1 MRVGITIL
9 PELPWAEAQRR
20 WRGAEE
26 LGFDHAWTYDHLAW
40 GALRD
45 EPWFGAVPTLAAA
58 AVATTS
64 IRIGPLVTSP
74 NFRHPVAYAREL
86 VTLDNLSNG
95 RITVGVG
102 SGSPGYDATILGEPA
117 WSPRERTERFAEF
130 VALLDRLLREPEVS
144 AKGEYYRADEARTYP
159 GCVQQPRMPF
169 AIAATGPRGC
179 RLAAE
184 FAATWVTTGPTGY
197 RGPALDADAG
207 VEIVREQLAR
217 LNDACEAVGRDPA
230 SIDRLVLTGPSLDP
244 GLASPDAFARVR
256 DAYDAVGIT
265 DLVVPWPRERE
276 PYAGDPSVLER
287 IEW

>member
-1 MRVGITIL
+1 MRVGVVIL
-9 PELPWAEAQRR
+9 PELPWPQQKRLWKR
-20 WRGAEE
+20 AEE
-26 LGFDHAWTYDHLAW
+26 IGFDHAWTYDHLAW

-58 AVATTS
+58 AVATTG

-86 VTLDNLSNG
+86 ITLDDLSGG
-95 RITVGVG
+95 RITVGIG
-102 SGSPGYDATILGEPA
+102 SGSPGWDATILGEPA
-117 WSPRERTERFAEF
+117 WPPRERAERFSEF
-130 VALLDRLLREPEVS
+130 VALLDRLLREPAVS
-144 AKGEYYRADEARTYP
+144 ADGHYYRADEARTYP

-184 FAATWVTTGPTGY
+184 FASTWVTTGPSGY
-197 RGPALDADAG
+197 RGPLIDADAG
-207 VEIVREQLAR
+207 AEIVREQSAR
-217 LNDACEAVGRDPA
+217 LVSACKDVGRDPA

-256 DAYDAVGIT
+256 DAYEAAGIT
-265 DLVVPWPRERE
+265 DLVVPWPRARE
-276 PYAGDPSVLER
+276 PYAGDPSVLEH
-287 IEW
+287 IDW